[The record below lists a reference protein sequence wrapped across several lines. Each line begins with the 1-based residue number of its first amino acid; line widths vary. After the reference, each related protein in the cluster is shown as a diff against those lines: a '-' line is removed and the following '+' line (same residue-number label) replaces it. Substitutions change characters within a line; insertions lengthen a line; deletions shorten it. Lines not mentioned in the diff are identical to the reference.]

1 MRWLAIG
8 VFILSSFC
16 NYLDRQILS
25 AAAPLIKAEFAMNNQ
40 EFANLLSAFA
50 LTYALSSMFVGWW
63 LDRIGLDKGIMISVA
78 AWSAVAVVTGF
89 ATTAGMLLACR
100 AALGVAEAG
109 SIPAFGKANARYLR
123 SSEFAIGTGLNQLGL
138 SLAGVTAPFLV
149 GSFGNDFGWRNI
161 YIYAGLGGLLWIPLW
176 WFTSRAIPGHAGT
189 SNGGAAGHAASPL
202 AIRDILRDRR
212 FWGIIAANILSMI
225 LYSFWTSWTTLYFVQ
240 AHHMPQALANTRY
253 ALAPPVFAT
262 LGGLTGG
269 AIVFRL
275 MNRGVTVFRARMAV
289 CWMAGIAVLGTAALP
304 LVSSAAAATVLICAS
319 FFAVVAMSAN
329 VYAMPIDL
337 YGAGRAGFGV
347 ATLTAAFGLM
357 QAVTSPLIGRAVDH
371 SGFGPVCVTLSVF
384 PLLACVALWWSHR
397 DA

>member
-8 VFILSSFC
+8 IFILSSFC

-25 AAAPLIKAEFAMNNQ
+25 AAAPLIKDEFALNNQ
-40 EFANLLSAFA
+40 QFANLLSAFA
-50 LTYALSSMFVGWW
+50 LTYAFSSMFVGWW

-78 AWSAVAVVTGF
+78 AWSAVAAVTGF
-89 ATTAGMLLACR
+89 ATSAAMLLACR

-123 SSEFAIGTGLNQLGL
+123 PSEFAIGTGLNQLGL

-149 GSFGNDFGWRNI
+149 GSFGNSAGWRTI
-161 YIYAGLGGLLWIPLW
+161 YLYASLAGLLWIPLW
-176 WFTSRAIPGHAGT
+176 WFTSRAIPGST
-189 SNGGAAGHAASPL
+189 PQQSAASNAAP
-202 AIRDILRDRR
+202 IRDILRDRR
-212 FWGIIAANILSMI
+212 FLGVVAANILSMI

-240 AHHMPQALANTRY
+240 AHHMSQAVANTRY

-275 MNRGVTVFRARMAV
+275 MSRHAVPVFRARMMV
-289 CWMAGIAVLGTAALP
+289 CWGAALAVLSTAALP
-304 LVSSAAAATVLICAS
+304 LVSSATAATVLICGS

-357 QAVTSPLIGRAVDH
+357 QAVTSPLIGRAVDQ
-371 SGFGPVCVTLSVF
+371 SGFGPVCVVLSVF

>member
-8 VFILSSFC
+8 IFILSSFC

-25 AAAPLIKAEFAMNNQ
+25 AAAPLIKTEFALNNQ

-50 LTYALSSMFVGWW
+50 LTYAFSSMFVGWW

-78 AWSAVAVVTGF
+78 AWSAVATVTGF
-89 ATTAGMLLACR
+89 ASSAAMLLACR

-109 SIPAFGKANARYLR
+109 SIPAFGKANARYLK
-123 SSEFAIGTGLNQLGL
+123 SSELAIGTGLNQLGL

-149 GSFGNDFGWRNI
+149 GSFGNEVGWRSI
-161 YIYAGLGGLLWIPLW
+161 YVYAGLGGLLWIPLW
-176 WFTSRAIPGHAGT
+176 WFTSRAIPGQ
-189 SNGGAAGHAASPL
+189 AAVL
-202 AIRDILRDRR
+202 ANAQNSMPIRAILRDRR
-212 FWGIIAANILSMI
+212 FLGIVAANILSMI

-240 AHHMPQALANTRY
+240 THSMPQELANTRY
-253 ALAPPVFAT
+253 ALVPPIFAT

-269 AIVFRL
+269 AVVFRL
-275 MNRGVTVFRARMAV
+275 MSRGVPVFRARMTV
-289 CWMAGIAVLGTAALP
+289 CWAAGLAVLSTAALP
-304 LVSSAAAATVLICAS
+304 FVHSAAAATVLICAS

-357 QAVTSPLIGRAVDH
+357 QAVTSPLIGRAVDQ
-371 SGFGPVCVTLSVF
+371 SGFGPVCVVLSVF
-384 PLLACVALWWSHR
+384 PLLACIALWWSHR
-397 DA
+397 DDAAA